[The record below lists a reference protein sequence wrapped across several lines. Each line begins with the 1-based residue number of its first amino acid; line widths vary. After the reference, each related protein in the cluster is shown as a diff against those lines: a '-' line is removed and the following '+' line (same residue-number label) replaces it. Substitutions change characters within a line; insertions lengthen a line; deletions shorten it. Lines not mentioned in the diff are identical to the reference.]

1 MENLRKALR
10 SSKTVRKALAELEN
24 IEFEMDQYYND
35 IEFVDTD
42 VVEDLVTWV
51 STFNN

>member
-1 MENLRKALR
+1 MENLRKELR
-10 SSKTVRKALAELEN
+10 LSKTVRRALEELVN
-24 IEFEMDQYYND
+24 IEFEMDQYHND

-51 STFNN
+51 NTFNN